1 MHQLHS
7 LNHEDIRTV
16 YFILGTSRLCGNCG
30 TPSHQ
35 QSDRMMP
42 VLTASSDCFFLRFT
56 NFLHVY
62 MLYICKSLLFHPTVY
77 MPMISYDIMVC

>member
-1 MHQLHS
+1 MKISEL
-7 LNHEDIRTV
+7 
-16 YFILGTSRLCGNCG
+16 YILFLARVGCVG

-35 QSDRMMP
+35 QSDKMMP

-62 MLYICKSLLFHPTVY
+62 MLYICKSLLFHPTAY
-77 MPMISYDIMVC
+77 MPMISYDIMVCWKQ